1 MEQLAL
7 AIPATCCCS
16 LRALGHA
23 TSRAGALP
31 GRDGFALPGIG
42 EVMGL
47 TDQEPTTVDCS
58 PTKVGCSPTKVGI
71 EIFPAGNRQLSAGD
85 FPASQCLITRGILG
99 RFPTYLS
106 SASVPV
112 FGNIWLVMSV
122 DFLFG
127 WRLDISSSLPLQKRD
142 QQIICKSLH
151 WNVTRFS
158 LSFHGLPINYIL
170 WKLGY
175 ILTYLSNSL
184 HRKLRPL
191 SLGA

>member
-85 FPASQCLITRGILG
+85 FPPSQCLITRGYSWTIYDL
-99 RFPTYLS
+99 FKLSFCACVWEYL
-106 SASVPV
+106 A
-112 FGNIWLVMSV
+112 GNEC
-122 DFLFG
+122 
-127 WRLDISSSLPLQKRD
+127 RLPLWVAAWHFEFTSTSQTRSANYLQKSALKCNTVFSFFPWSSN
-142 QQIICKSLH
+142 QLH
-151 WNVTRFS
+151 LMKTR
-158 LSFHGLPINYIL
+158 L
-170 WKLGY
+170 
-175 ILTYLSNSL
+175 YLNIS
-184 HRKLRPL
+184 
-191 SLGA
+191 